1 MNLIERYLNNQNTL
15 EIDNDN
21 LNRIIV
27 DINNISDISANMS
40 DTIANSNTSS
50 TIDLDINFSDLATAD
65 EINRIDRRI
74 NVIDNENVTQNEQIS
89 ILENIVANLD
99 ADMGNYM
106 REENFLPMLNNAL
119 QNYLIDNS
127 ALRSLAE
134 MLRSYIGIN

>member
-50 TIDLDINFSDLATAD
+50 TIDFDINFSNLATAD

-74 NVIDNENVTQNEQIS
+74 NVIDNENVTQNEQIG

-106 REENFLPMLNNAL
+106 RQDDFIPMLNYAL
-119 QNYLIDNS
+119 QNNS
-127 ALRSLAE
+127 LGRDALNSLAE